1 MLTPEQRLA
10 APWTHPIHFLAF
22 GFGSGL
28 APKAPGTFGSLATIP
43 LIVLLANLPL
53 AGYIAVTLLAA
64 LVGIWI
70 CQFTARALGV
80 HDHGA
85 IVWDE
90 VAGMLVVF
98 IAVPLTWDTL
108 LLGFVLFRW
117 FDITKPLFIGWLDRN
132 CHDGLGIMADD
143 IAAGALSLLLLHGYV
158 YLVY

>member
-1 MLTPEQRLA
+1 MLTPEQRRA

-28 APKAPGTFGSLATIP
+28 APKAPGTFGSLIAIP
-43 LIVLLANLPL
+43 LIIALSVLP
-53 AGYIAVTLLAA
+53 IAEYVTVTLFAA
-64 LVGIWI
+64 VAGIWI
-70 CQFTARALGV
+70 CQFTAQRLGV

-98 IAVPLTWDTL
+98 IAVPITWDTL

-117 FDITKPLFIGWLDRN
+117 FDITKPWLIGWLDRH

-143 IAAGALSLLLLHGYV
+143 IAAGLFSLALLHGYL
-158 YLVY
+158 YLS